1 MLKLEL
7 SKVSKVLIEQ
17 SNIFECDLKT
27 AWEKW
32 MHPAIT
38 EQFTYEEVMLFIE
51 ENKRVC
57 NKC

>member
-1 MLKLEL
+1 MFKLEL
-7 SKVSKVLIEQ
+7 SKVSGILVKQ

-38 EQFTYEEVMLFIE
+38 IVISSQISVLHFLT
-51 ENKRVC
+51 
-57 NKC
+57 